1 MVGRQAKQSG
11 VDWWQR
17 HQRRARFTRRL
28 SPAMPRAA
36 RGLRRDIRLALAR
49 YGLPPSGALFDNAYA
64 YVAENY

>member
-1 MVGRQAKQSG
+1 
-11 VDWWQR
+11 
-17 HQRRARFTRRL
+17 
-28 SPAMPRAA
+28 MPRAA